1 MSDSRHVA
9 TYPAEDQY
17 HRWEEQADGLGMS
30 LSEFVEAMVE
40 AGLKKFEPTAE
51 PDMTNQE
58 LRDQRD
64 ELKQELDHARNRIR
78 ELEDAAY
85 HGERRTI
92 KRFVEQNPGVGYD
105 KIMQHVIDTVPQRV
119 TTQLDE
125 LEGVEIQN
133 TDAGYYP
140 AESEDS
146 L

>member
-9 TYPAEDQY
+9 TYPAEEQY
-17 HRWEEQADGLGMS
+17 RRWENQANTVGMS

-40 AGLKKFEPTAE
+40 AGLKKFEPTVD

-64 ELKQELDHARNRIR
+64 ELKQELDHARTRIQQ
-78 ELEDAAY
+78 LEDAAY

-105 KIMQHVIDTVPQRV
+105 EIMQHVIDTVPQRV

-125 LEGVEIQN
+125 LEGAEIQN
-133 TDAGYYP
+133 TDARYYP
-140 AESEDS
+140 AQLEDS
-146 L
+146 S